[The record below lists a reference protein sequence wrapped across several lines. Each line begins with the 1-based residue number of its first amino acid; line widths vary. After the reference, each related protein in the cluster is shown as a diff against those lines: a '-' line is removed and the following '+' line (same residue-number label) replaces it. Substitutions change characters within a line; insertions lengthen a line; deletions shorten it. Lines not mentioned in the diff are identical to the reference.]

1 MTEDEMVG
9 WRRWLNGHEFEQALE
24 VSEGQGSLACYS
36 PWGCKELDTTECV
49 TEQQQSVHS
58 WADQL
63 MSLDLP
69 FINGCEIGGLQGSFL
84 SLKLYELQ
92 LRIITW
98 VNRHPRR
105 VYVNKKYCSCYI
117 FPLTLRGF
125 RCTQI
130 KPQRS
135 GPMSCH
141 LKPPVMPSKAP
152 YTQQTLCLLT
162 VG

>member
-1 MTEDEMVG
+1 M
-9 WRRWLNGHEFEQALE
+9 RRLDGITD
-24 VSEGQGSLACYS
+24 SLGMCLS
-36 PWGCKELDTTECV
+36 KIRELVKDREAWCATVHGVAKSRTRLSDCG

-58 WADQL
+58 WADQIV
-63 MSLDLP
+63 SLDLL

-105 VYVNKKYCSCYI
+105 VYFNKKYCSCYI

-130 KPQRS
+130 KPWRS

-141 LKPPVMPSKAP
+141 LKPPIMPSKAP